1 MSIENPQDGYVRLY
15 IANINTELQHKTLEL
30 ISLKAQLQLANEQ
43 IVELKKLEN
52 KIKVEKEESVNTEK
66 KK

>member
-15 IANINTELQHKTLEL
+15 IANINAELQQKTLEL
-30 ISLKAQLQLANEQ
+30 VSLKAQLQLANEQ
-43 IVELKKLEN
+43 IIELKKLEN